1 MTLGDLRTRYSMVH
15 KEYNSKKYDLSVQLQ
30 ETREKIKKQ
39 PENKDIYE
47 EQAVV
52 LELQYN
58 AVDEQQKIYDDFIQ
72 EFMSQWSV
80 KLTEISTRQ
89 NTEAQKDASLELG
102 KILAVARRMS
112 HGDIVPGSDE
122 KKLMEY
128 DSDLYQMAKNAQ
140 MMAQQKERKKYD
152 SLWEDEEKKKPEDP
166 IEAADA
172 QESNLTA
179 PDVIP
184 VEEVIAGATNN
195 EHK

>member
-152 SLWEDEEKKKPEDP
+152 SLWEDEEKNKPEDP

>member
-15 KEYNSKKYDLSVQLQ
+15 KEYRFNYRKQGKRL
-30 ETREKIKKQ
+30 KKQ